1 MGRDALTRRR
11 ALPHPREGT
20 AVEHDVL
27 SRQIAGMGTAQ
38 HLIISEGREM
48 PISSKTYAVVI
59 AAMLVALGFAFAGA
73 VASHDSIKRSD
84 LQASAAD
91 MGDVRHVPLR
101 ASRLYEGMT
110 VAQVKSIMG
119 EPIGRKAFADAEVL
133 TFSDEGVQARVTF
146 LDDRLVGVS
155 LDLAG
160 IDEEALPRFAR
171 PVKAGVTRNGVA
183 LLLGKP
189 VEDRQWKSLGISLE
203 QMVFK
208 SQGADE
214 ISVFL
219 ANGVVVKVQTGDSP
233 PADLLRVTLP
243 VDPIEAEAG
252 ARIREAEGLAPRLR
266 IGMAPQVVNALN
278 GSPCQTQTSS
288 FKGLPVQYLLYEL
301 RGGSGYLRLTFTGGA
316 LTEFEVWRQVI
327 SRDLGDTASATCGN

>member
-1 MGRDALTRRR
+1 MSIGNKA
-11 ALPHPREGT
+11 
-20 AVEHDVL
+20 
-27 SRQIAGMGTAQ
+27 
-38 HLIISEGREM
+38 
-48 PISSKTYAVVI
+48 YAVAT
-59 AAMLVALGFAFAGA
+59 AAVLVALSFTFAGA

-84 LQASAAD
+84 LQASAAEIA
-91 MGDVRHVPLR
+91 DVRHVPLR
-101 ASRLYEGMT
+101 ASQLYEGMT
-110 VAQVKSIMG
+110 LPQVTSIMG
-119 EPIGRKAFADAEVL
+119 EPVGRKAFADAEVL

-160 IDEEALPRFAR
+160 ITEEALPRFAR
-171 PVKAGVTRNGVA
+171 PVKLGMSRNGVA

-189 VEDRQWKSLGISLE
+189 VEDRQWESLGISLE

-208 SQGADE
+208 SQGTDE

-219 ANGVVVKVQTGDSP
+219 ANGVVVHVQTGETP

-243 VDPIEAEAG
+243 VDPIEAEAA
-252 ARIREAEGLAPRLR
+252 ARIREVEGLAPTLR
-266 IGMAPQVVNALN
+266 IGMAPEEVSAVE
-278 GSPCQTQTSS
+278 GSPCQIQASS

-316 LTEFEVWRQVI
+316 LTEFEMRRQVM
-327 SRDLGDTASATCGN
+327 SPNLGDAASATCGNSAARPA

>member
-1 MGRDALTRRR
+1 
-11 ALPHPREGT
+11 
-20 AVEHDVL
+20 
-27 SRQIAGMGTAQ
+27 
-38 HLIISEGREM
+38 
-48 PISSKTYAVVI
+48 
-59 AAMLVALGFAFAGA
+59 
-73 VASHDSIKRSD
+73 
-84 LQASAAD
+84 
-91 MGDVRHVPLR
+91 
-101 ASRLYEGMT
+101 
-110 VAQVKSIMG
+110 MG
-119 EPIGRKAFADAEVL
+119 EPVGGKAFADAGVL
-133 TFSDEGVQARVTF
+133 TFSDEGVQVRVTF

-160 IDEEALPRFAR
+160 ITEEALPRFAR
-171 PVKAGVTRNGVA
+171 PVKLGMSRNGVA

-189 VEDRQWKSLGISLE
+189 VEDRQWESLGVSLE

-208 SQGADE
+208 SRRGADE
-214 ISVFL
+214 FSVFL
-219 ANGVVVKVQTGDSP
+219 ANGLVVKVQTGETP

-266 IGMAPQVVNALN
+266 IGMTPEVVNALN

-316 LTEFEVWRQVI
+316 LTEFEVWRRVI
-327 SRDLGDTASATCGN
+327 SRDLGDTASAACGN

>member
-1 MGRDALTRRR
+1 M
-11 ALPHPREGT
+11 
-20 AVEHDVL
+20 
-27 SRQIAGMGTAQ
+27 S
-38 HLIISEGREM
+38 
-48 PISSKTYAVVI
+48 ISSKISAIVT
-59 AAMLVALGFAFAGA
+59 AAMLVTIGFAFAGP
-73 VASHDSIKRSD
+73 VASHDSTKRSAS
-84 LQASAAD
+84 QASAAD
-91 MGDVRHVPLR
+91 IGDVRRVPLR
-101 ASRLYEGMT
+101 ASQLYEGMT
-110 VAQVKSIMG
+110 LPQVRSIMG
-119 EPIGRKAFADAEVL
+119 EPVGGKAFADAGVL
-133 TFSDEGVQARVTF
+133 TFSDEGVQVRVTF

-160 IDEEALPRFAR
+160 ITEEALPRFAR
-171 PVKAGVTRNGVA
+171 PVKLGMSRNGVA

-189 VEDRQWKSLGISLE
+189 VEDRQWESLGVSLE

-266 IGMAPQVVNALN
+266 IGMTPEVVNALN
-278 GSPCQTQTSS
+278 GSPCQTQISS